1 MKKSVKLQVLQALQI
16 ALIVIG
22 GLLFFWL
29 VLLKLISRLM
39 VRLGKSMPCPAS
51 LGWLVD
57 NPVRRRYIRPV
68 LDRVSVHPGERVL
81 ELGPGPGIFTVEA
94 AQRVGPEGRLIV
106 VDIQPQMIARVE
118 KRVQEAGLTNVETH
132 VADAYDLPLEDESI
146 DRAFLITVLPEVPD
160 PYRALDELNRVL
172 KPGGLLS
179 ITEEFTDPDYM
190 FPFETVQ
197 RVEAMGFTRE
207 RFWGNFWIYTLNF
220 CKSEGF
226 TYD

>member
-1 MKKSVKLQVLQALQI
+1 
-16 ALIVIG
+16 
-22 GLLFFWL
+22 
-29 VLLKLISRLM
+29 
-39 VRLGKSMPCPAS
+39 
-51 LGWLVD
+51 
-57 NPVRRRYIRPV
+57 
-68 LDRVSVHPGERVL
+68 
-81 ELGPGPGIFTVEA
+81 
-94 AQRVGPEGRLIV
+94 VGPEGRLIV
-106 VDIQPQMIARVE
+106 VDIQPRMIARVE

-207 RFWGNFWIYTLNF
+207 RYWGNFWMYTLNF